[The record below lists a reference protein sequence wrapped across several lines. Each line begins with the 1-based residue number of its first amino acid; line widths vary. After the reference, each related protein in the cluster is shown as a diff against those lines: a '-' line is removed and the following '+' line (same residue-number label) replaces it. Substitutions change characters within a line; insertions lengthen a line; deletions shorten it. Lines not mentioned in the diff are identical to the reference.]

1 MFVNDIFIIVGR
13 SFFKSVFKNSKHKQM
28 FINKCLKNISEGWGF
43 SEKYNLYENV
53 IQKNLYTKFPIKY
66 ALDSMT

>member
-1 MFVNDIFIIVGR
+1 
-13 SFFKSVFKNSKHKQM
+13 M
-28 FINKCLKNISEGWGF
+28 FINISEGGAI

>member
-1 MFVNDIFIIVGR
+1 MF
-13 SFFKSVFKNSKHKQM
+13 KK
-28 FINKCLKNISEGWGF
+28 ISEGGEK

>member
-1 MFVNDIFIIVGR
+1 MF
-13 SFFKSVFKNSKHKQM
+13 K
-28 FINKCLKNISEGWGF
+28 KNIRGGGK

>member
-13 SFFKSVFKNSKHKQM
+13 SFFKSVFKNSKPKHM
-28 FINKCLKNISEGWGF
+28 FINKCLKYIRGGGGK